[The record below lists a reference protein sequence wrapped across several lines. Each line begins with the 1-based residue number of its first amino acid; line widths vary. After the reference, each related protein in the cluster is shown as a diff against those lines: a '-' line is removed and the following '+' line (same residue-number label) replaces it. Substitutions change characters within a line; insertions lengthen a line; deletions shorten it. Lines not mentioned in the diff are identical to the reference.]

1 MKFFH
6 KTPSGRIVNRLS
18 IDQQSVDLEIPESMS
33 EVVLSIFSMLSV
45 IITIVAVIPW
55 FILVIIPMLSLYIYA
70 LHYVRRTCSELGRL
84 ISVSNSP
91 IYSQYS
97 ESITGLETLRA
108 YGIQK
113 KLIKENRKILNKRLE
128 PTFIEE
134 GTFRWLGLR
143 LYIIGLLCVLIVAIF
158 SVAFRNKFSS
168 SLLGL
173 VLLRIDNLTNDLI
186 HFVTYCTKLEADMNK
201 VERILQLIDI
211 DIEPTSEEESN
222 QWIKRGNI
230 EFRNVYMKYGEEL
243 PYVLNNV
250 SFKINPNTKIAIVG
264 KSGAG
269 KSSLSSVL
277 FRLVEP
283 SDGTILI
290 DGIDI
295 AQLGLKELR
304 SAITI
309 IPQDPVLFSG
319 TIRSN
324 LDPFSTYTDLQIWN
338 ILERI
343 HLTNFVQELPDKL
356 EAKINANGKN
366 LSIGQKQLICMGRA
380 LLRDT
385 KIIIMDESTS
395 SLDYETEKII
405 LETISKEFFNKTLLM
420 IAHRLNTINCCDKVI
435 VMESGQIIE
444 FESPS
449 QFTKYW
455 NITETL

>member
-1 MKFFH
+1 
-6 KTPSGRIVNRLS
+6 
-18 IDQQSVDLEIPESMS
+18 
-33 EVVLSIFSMLSV
+33 
-45 IITIVAVIPW
+45 
-55 FILVIIPMLSLYIYA
+55 
-70 LHYVRRTCSELGRL
+70 
-84 ISVSNSP
+84 
-91 IYSQYS
+91 
-97 ESITGLETLRA
+97 
-108 YGIQK
+108 
-113 KLIKENRKILNKRLE
+113 LE

-395 SLDYETEKII
+395 SLDYETEKNYPRDH
-405 LETISKEFFNKTLLM
+405 F
-420 IAHRLNTINCCDKVI
+420 
-435 VMESGQIIE
+435 
-444 FESPS
+444 
-449 QFTKYW
+449 
-455 NITETL
+455 